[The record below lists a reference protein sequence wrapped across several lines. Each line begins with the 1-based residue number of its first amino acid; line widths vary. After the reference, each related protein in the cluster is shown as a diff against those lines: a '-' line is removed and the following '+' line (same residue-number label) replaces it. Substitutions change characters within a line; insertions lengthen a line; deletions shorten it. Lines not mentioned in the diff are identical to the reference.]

1 MDGSSRFGFDDGR
14 MNVGRI
20 GIEFGVGVG
29 ERRVGSDVDATLHRD
44 SSPAVNP
51 EGYTLRSSSGEAE
64 GVESGGGVE
73 DRLIAGG
80 VRSVGVGVTGEG
92 GGDVFGA
99 ETYIAC
105 RTEGIKDDSAVER
118 VVEIE
123 G

>member
-14 MNVGRI
+14 TNVGRT

-29 ERRVGSDVDATLHRD
+29 ERRDGSDVDATLHRD
-44 SSPAVNP
+44 PSPANP
-51 EGYTLRSSSGEAE
+51 EGYTLILSAEAGKWTGSKAEFE
-64 GVESGGGVE
+64 GAPIVDG
-73 DRLIAGG
+73 L
-80 VRSVGVGVTGEG
+80 RSVGVGVVGEA
-92 GGDVFGA
+92 GGDAFGA

-105 RTEGIKDDSAVER
+105 RTEDVKDESAVES

>member
-1 MDGSSRFGFDDGR
+1 
-14 MNVGRI
+14 VGK
-20 GIEFGVGVG
+20 
-29 ERRVGSDVDATLHRD
+29 
-44 SSPAVNP
+44 
-51 EGYTLRSSSGEAE
+51 

-73 DRLIAGG
+73 YMLKTGG
-80 VRSVGVGVTGEG
+80 VRSVGVGVVGEG

-105 RTEGIKDDSAVER
+105 RTEGAKDDSAVES